1 MFSSAFVCLFVC
13 LLAGLRK
20 YSIDFHK
27 SQKAAEGGLG
37 WGEQNHRDLGTGVPQ
52 RGPGAEP
59 RLAFPE
65 AEEFVKLVT
74 SKFYAFFGYSI
85 SHIITYICLCFSVLA
100 GIIPL
105 SLRNGGGGI

>member
-1 MFSSAFVCLFVC
+1 MFSSAFVCLYVSRITQI
-13 LLAGLRK
+13 LNRL
-20 YSIDFHK
+20 
-27 SQKAAEGGLG
+27 SQKSKGSGRRFG
-37 WGEQNHRDLGTGVPQ
+37 MGGEQNHRDLGTGVPQ